1 MLRGDHPPLPL
12 EVLVDGVVEVHGRE
26 EGLVPP
32 HPTVVLLRANVLV
45 LSEQLRI
52 VLFYAA

>member
-1 MLRGDHPPLPL
+1 MLWGDHPTFPL

-26 EGLVPP
+26 EGLVSP

-52 VLFYAA
+52 VFFYAA